1 MMRSLPVIHDPAYE
15 VDIGPHVFLTAKF
28 RLVRERLVGEGIVEE
43 SDILTPDPATDRD
56 VGLVHTADYIEKI
69 TTGRFSIAERQLLE
83 VPYSA
88 ALKEA
93 MWVCAGG
100 SAYTGR
106 KALEHGAA
114 MHLGGGFHHAFP
126 DHGEGFCLINDVAV
140 AVRVLQRDRAIE
152 RAMVIDL
159 DVHHGNG
166 TAAIFADDPTVFTFS
181 MHQQNNYPAFKPPSD
196 LDLGLRDGTQ
206 DQEYL
211 DLLAEHLPRIVDKH
225 RPELGFYLAGA
236 DPYRQDQLGGLRL
249 TLDGLRSRDR
259 LVIETLSGAAI
270 PVAVVTAG
278 GYAWDPSDTVQIHV
292 GTVREAIR
300 PLWP

>member
-69 TTGRFSIAERQLLE
+69 TTGRLSTAEQQLLE

-100 SAYTGR
+100 SVHTGR
-106 KALEHGAA
+106 KALEHGVA

-211 DLLAEHLPRIVDKH
+211 DLLGEHLPRIVDEH
-225 RPELGFYLAGA
+225 RPELVLYLAGA
-236 DPYRQDQLGGLRL
+236 DPYRQDQLGGLGL
-249 TLDGLRSRDR
+249 TLDGLRNRDR
-259 LVIETLSGAAI
+259 LVIETLCSAAI

-278 GYAWDPSDTVQIHV
+278 GYAWDPKETVQIHV
-292 GTVREAIR
+292 ETVREALRALR
-300 PLWP
+300 P